1 MTRQIVLDTETTG
14 LNARAGDRIIE
25 IGCVELVDRKLT
37 GNNFHCYINPERD
50 SEEGA
55 LAVHGLTTEF
65 LRDKPKFSEI
75 SEEFLDYVRGAEI
88 VIHNAQFDVGFLNA
102 ELSRLGSGPL
112 QNHVGL
118 ITDTL
123 HQAKELHP
131 GKRNSLDAL
140 CDRYEISNSHRK
152 LHGALLDAELLA
164 DVFLAMSRGQ
174 NSFSIEVEE
183 EAEGQSKVQQEV
195 LIDVPLHDI
204 SVCLASADELDA
216 HEALLLRLDKD
227 VRGKSIWHQM

>member
-14 LNARAGDRIIE
+14 LNARTGDRIIE

-37 GNNFHCYINPERD
+37 GNNFHCYLNPERD

-102 ELSRLGSGPL
+102 ELSRIGSGPL
-112 QNHVGL
+112 QKHVGL

-174 NSFSIEVEE
+174 NSFSIDVEE
-183 EAEGQSKVQQEV
+183 EEATQVKQEV
-195 LIDVPLHDI
+195 VIDVPLHDI
-204 SVCLASADELDA
+204 SVCLASVDELDA
-216 HEALLLRLDKD
+216 HETLLFGLDKD

>member
-183 EAEGQSKVQQEV
+183 ETEGQSKVLQEV

-204 SVCLASADELDA
+204 SVFLASADELDA
-216 HEALLLRLDKD
+216 HEALLLGLDKD